1 MNTSTPVNSQ
11 TKNTQTIHTLLIANR
26 GEIARRILRTAKL
39 MGIRTVAVY
48 SEPDRL
54 SPHVREA
61 DVAVAIGG
69 SSATESYLCV
79 ESILGAAKRSGANA
93 IHPGYGFLSENAD
106 FAQAV
111 IDAGLIFVGPTPENI
126 RDMGGK
132 IAAKK
137 IAMAAGMPTLPSV
150 VLEGDDP
157 SSWASAVASVGYPVL
172 LKASAGGGGKGMRIV
187 RAQSELDEA
196 LLGARREALASFGDG
211 TVFAERYLPAPRHI
225 EIQVFGDT
233 QGNVVHLHER
243 ECSIQRRHQKIV
255 EEAPSPAVTPGLRA
269 RMGSA
274 AVDLVKSIGY
284 VGAGTVELLL
294 DDASGEFYF
303 LEMNTRLQVE
313 HPVTECITGTDLVRW
328 QLDVAMG
335 KPLPLS
341 QDQIELHGHAIEVRL
356 YAEDPAQDFLPT
368 FGTLS
373 KYGHQN
379 GDGGLRFDEGV
390 ETGSVVSTFYDPML
404 AKVITHAPT
413 RTEAAARMAAA
424 LLAMEI
430 HGVTTNCNYLAAIM
444 AEPRY
449 LAGATTTA
457 YVSQHGDLLDVTPS
471 DARVSEAL
479 VVATLANVIRNRRSD
494 TTWSFG
500 AAGWRSLRSAPMK
513 VSYRRAGNESALH
526 VSYAPTGRA
535 WMFSI
540 GDEKLVARVIA
551 TESPIRLASRKGRSG
566 GTRSA
571 AEMGPGSIEESFG
584 ESSERVTVEIDG
596 ITSTHTVSF
605 APVHSGQESS
615 VWVNNPAGQIDLIV
629 LPKFPI
635 ASLAAVA
642 GGPTA
647 PVPGRVVAVNVVPG
661 DSVVAGQVLV
671 VMEAMKMEHKITAA
685 ANATIAEVR
694 CAVGNQVDA
703 RQVLVTF
710 TE

>member
-1 MNTSTPVNSQ
+1 MNTSILLDTQ
-11 TKNTQTIHTLLIANR
+11 TSNTQTIHTLLIANR
-26 GEIARRILRTAKL
+26 GEIAPRIMRTAKL

-48 SEPDRL
+48 SEPDRH

-61 DVAVAIGG
+61 DVAMAIGG
-69 SSATESYLCV
+69 SSATESYLRI
-79 ESILGAAKRSGANA
+79 EAILGAAARSGANA
-93 IHPGYGFLSENAD
+93 IHPGYGFLSENAE

-111 IDAGLIFVGPTPENI
+111 VDAGLIFVGPTPANI

-137 IAMAAGMPTLPSV
+137 IAIAAGMPTLPSV
-150 VLEGDDP
+150 VLDGDDP
-157 SSWASAVASVGYPVL
+157 TGWANAVDSVGYPVL

-196 LLGARREALASFGDG
+196 LLGARREALSSFGDG

-274 AVDLVKSIGY
+274 AVDLVRSIGY

-328 QLDVAMG
+328 QLDVAQG

-341 QDQIELHGHAIEVRL
+341 QDHIELRGHAIEVRL

-368 FGTLS
+368 FGTLRQ
-373 KYGHQN
+373 YGHQPS
-379 GDGGLRFDEGV
+379 DGGLRFDEGV
-390 ETGSVVSTFYDPML
+390 EAGSVVSTFYDPML

-413 RTEAAARMAAA
+413 RTEAAARMASV

-430 HGVTTNCNYLAAIM
+430 HGVTTNRNYLAAIM

-449 LAGATTTA
+449 LARATTTA
-457 YVSQHGDLLDVTPS
+457 YVSEHGDLLDLAPS
-471 DARVSEAL
+471 DARVNEAL
-479 VVATLANVIRNRRSD
+479 VVATLAGLLRNRRADS
-494 TTWSFG
+494 TWSFG
-500 AAGWRSLRSAPMK
+500 AAGWRNLRSAPAK
-513 VSYRRAGNESALH
+513 VSYRREGTDTALH
-526 VSYAPTGRA
+526 VSYAPTGLA
-535 WMFSI
+535 WMVAV
-540 GDEKLVARVIA
+540 GEEKFVARVIA
-551 TESPIRLASRKGRSG
+551 SERLSERA
-566 GTRSA
+566 
-571 AEMGPGSIEESFG
+571 
-584 ESSERVTVEIDG
+584 ERVTIEIDG
-596 ITSTHTVSF
+596 IASTHTVSF
-605 APVHSGQESS
+605 AAVESGYEACL
-615 VWVNNPAGQIDLIV
+615 WVNNPAGQIDLIA
-629 LPKFPI
+629 LPRFPI

-647 PVPGRVVAVNVVPG
+647 PVPGRVVAVNVAPG

-671 VMEAMKMEHKITAA
+671 IMEAMKMEHKITAA
-685 ANATIAEVR
+685 ADATIAEVR
-694 CAVGNQVDA
+694 CGVGDQVDA

-710 TE
+710 SE

>member
-1 MNTSTPVNSQ
+1 MNTSTPLNS
-11 TKNTQTIHTLLIANR
+11 QTIHTLLIANR
-26 GEIARRILRTAKL
+26 GEIARRIMRTAKI
-39 MGIRTVAVY
+39 MGLRTVAVY

-69 SSATESYLCV
+69 SSATESYLRI
-79 ESILGAAKRSGANA
+79 EAILGAAARSGANA
-93 IHPGYGFLSENAD
+93 IHPGYGFLSENAE

-111 IDAGLIFVGPTPENI
+111 VDAGLIFVGPTPANI

-137 IAMAAGMPTLPSV
+137 IAIAAGMPTLPSV

-157 SSWASAVASVGYPVL
+157 AGWASAVASIGYPVL

-187 RAQSELDEA
+187 STQSELDEA
-196 LLGARREALASFGDG
+196 LLGARREALSSFGDG

-225 EIQVFGDT
+225 EVQVFGDT

-313 HPVTECITGTDLVRW
+313 HPVTECITGADLVRW

-341 QDQIELHGHAIEVRL
+341 QDQIELRGHAIEVRL
-356 YAEDPAQDFLPT
+356 YAEDPAQDFLPA

-373 KYGHQN
+373 RYGHQPSE
-379 GDGGLRFDEGV
+379 GGLRFDEGV

-413 RTEAAARMAAA
+413 RTEAAARMAVA

-430 HGVTTNCNYLAAIM
+430 HGVTTNRNYLAAIM

-449 LAGATTTA
+449 LAGATTTS
-457 YVSQHGDLLDVTPS
+457 YVSQHGDLLDVAPS
-471 DARVSEAL
+471 DARVNEAL
-479 VVATLANVIRNRRSD
+479 VVATLAGVIRNRRAD

-526 VSYAPTGRA
+526 VAYAPTGRA
-535 WMFSI
+535 WMFDI
-540 GDEKLVARVIA
+540 GDEKLVARVI
-551 TESPIRLASRKGRSG
+551 
-566 GTRSA
+566 
-571 AEMGPGSIEESFG
+571 GSEAFG

-596 ITSTHTVSF
+596 ISSTHTVSF

-647 PVPGRVVAVNVVPG
+647 PVPGRVVAVNVGPG

-671 VMEAMKMEHKITAA
+671 IMEAMKMEHKITAA
-685 ANATIAEVR
+685 ADATIAEVR

-710 TE
+710 VV